1 MTSFAR
7 RERLALSDTAL
18 RAGPDAPTLCDP
30 WDVKALVCHLLVRER
45 RPVAAAGIAVS
56 PLSGLTEHAM
66 ERFGRTDFGVLV
78 ERFRTPWV
86 VPFGVPGVEQVWN
99 TLEFFVHHEDI
110 RRAQAGWAP
119 RSLPESDEQSLWSYL
134 KITGR
139 GLARPAGVPLRME
152 WEGRTATLR
161 GGDDPVVLRGV
172 PSEIALV
179 LQGRARVADLTYDGP
194 AEAVARL
201 RGADLGV

>member
-1 MTSFAR
+1 M
-7 RERLALSDTAL
+7 
-18 RAGPDAPTLCDP
+18 
-30 WDVKALVCHLLVRER
+30 RER
-45 RPVAAAGIAVS
+45 RPVAAAGIAVP

-66 ERFGRTDFGVLV
+66 ERVGRTDFGVLV
-78 ERFRTPWV
+78 ERFRSPWV

-119 RSLPESDEQSLWSYL
+119 RSLPESDEQTPVVLPQDH
-134 KITGR
+134 R
-139 GLARPAGVPLRME
+139 PRARPARRRTPADGVG
-152 WEGRTATLR
+152 GRTATLR
-161 GGDDPVVLRGV
+161 GGDDPVVLRGA